1 MPDLHFC
8 AQKPQCFDRGRI
20 AAERPDQWLVR
31 GPSGRDPGRRKGDP
45 ERSPVDHSLRAVR
58 GVRVPWPP
66 HVSRAYCMG
75 VAPAGA
81 PDWVTATT
89 VGDWK
94 IVPPWFDP
102 KNRPPAP
109 AVGLAPTK

>member
-1 MPDLHFC
+1 
-8 AQKPQCFDRGRI
+8 
-20 AAERPDQWLVR
+20 
-31 GPSGRDPGRRKGDP
+31 
-45 ERSPVDHSLRAVR
+45 
-58 GVRVPWPP
+58 
-66 HVSRAYCMG
+66 MG
-75 VAPAGA
+75 VAPAEA